1 METDGGYHPAFADRL
16 RRRTRRRLLERLRS
30 VVAPD
35 GTRLL
40 DLGGGSGVTTVEF
53 GRGAREIYVL
63 EPDARKTERGLR
75 AGAPVTFVS
84 GVAEA
89 IPFGDARFERVV
101 SLMSFHH
108 FSDGDKA
115 CREAARVLA
124 PGGRFAVYDIHR
136 SSLVA
141 RWLSRFARHRGHSAA
156 GFASAEELAEKLG
169 NAGFHHV
176 RRESYR
182 SGSFVVGER

>member
-1 METDGGYHPAFADRL
+1 MVVPA
-16 RRRTRRRLLERLRS
+16 
-30 VVAPD
+30 

-40 DLGGGSGVTTVEF
+40 DLGGGSAVTTVEF
-53 GRGAREIYVL
+53 GKGARELYVL

-89 IPFGDARFERVV
+89 IPFEEGRFERVV

-108 FSDGDKA
+108 FSDGDRA
-115 CREAARVLA
+115 CHEAARVLA
-124 PGGRFAVYDIHR
+124 PGGRFVIYDIHR
-136 SSLVA
+136 SSLAA
-141 RWLSRFARHRGHSAA
+141 RWLSIFARHRGHPGS
-156 GFASAEELAEKLG
+156 GFASAEELVQKLA
-169 NAGFHHV
+169 NAGFHAV
-176 RRESYR
+176 RQEPYR